1 MMGLAP
7 RDFWA
12 TSFREWLA
20 AMEGFRELHGGA
32 GTEPMTRAQLE
43 DLMNRYPDTPSKAP
57 E

>member
-20 AMEGFRELHGGA
+20 ATEGFRELHGGGA
-32 GTEPMTRAQLE
+32 DTEPMTRARLE
-43 DLMNRYPDTPSKAP
+43 DLMRRYPDAQ
-57 E
+57 